1 MAIKNSSFTT
11 KSTTN
16 DVNSTLAAEALKTYY
31 SPPPL
36 HDAASIS
43 TAFDLKESPYTGEK
57 STQSRSSRHNTI
69 ISTLSNHN
77 NNNNNN
83 NNMSS
88 HHLNE
93 YNEEDDEE
101 DDMDTKAAVQQ
112 VVGARPM
119 YAGNFNFN
127 VCAKISLRLDD
138 FLRRYNPT
146 KMGRRKIA
154 GEVIFGHFIL
164 LYAL

>member
-1 MAIKNSSFTT
+1 
-11 KSTTN
+11 
-16 DVNSTLAAEALKTYY
+16 
-31 SPPPL
+31 
-36 HDAASIS
+36 
-43 TAFDLKESPYTGEK
+43 
-57 STQSRSSRHNTI
+57 
-69 ISTLSNHN
+69 
-77 NNNNNN
+77 
-83 NNMSS
+83 MSS

-164 LYAL
+164 PYNIDMIYSLWYKFNYFFYNNILSIFTIFNTIYSLVFTRLCLIL